1 MNNGFPCSAIF
12 VIFKPSRNLS
22 ETESDLSCIKVSF
35 IPVVDTAWSNLKN
48 NQLEERLLI
57 VSAPSKIVSIIVKQF
72 LPDRL

>member
-22 ETESDLSCIKVSF
+22 ETESDLSCKVSF
-35 IPVVDTAWSNLKN
+35 IPVLDTAWSNLKN
-48 NQLEERLLI
+48 NQLEERLWI

-72 LPDRL
+72 LHDRL